1 MSQSIRYILHGVV
14 FERDSDKAEN
24 NRSKHGVSF
33 ELACEVFFDPFVR
46 VTDASEIDESR
57 DAAIGYT
64 DSQTLLYV
72 VHVVRYEEITRI
84 ISARRATSQE
94 RRLHEQY

>member
-1 MSQSIRYILHGVV
+1 MSQPIRYILNGVV
-14 FERDSDKAEN
+14 FEWDTGKAEAN
-24 NRSKHGVSF
+24 LLKHGVPF

-46 VTDASEIDESR
+46 VTDASGIDEAR

-72 VHVVRYEEITRI
+72 VHVVHHEEITRI
-84 ISARRATSQE
+84 ISARRASSQE